1 MEITTVSDS
10 AAASDFLMLP
20 HLIYQ
25 NDNNYIRPWDHEIQE
40 VFDSKKNKYFR
51 HGECNRWILKNA
63 QGQVIGRI
71 AAFINKRT
79 ADKDKVGGIGFFE
92 CIDDQSA
99 ANLLFDTAKS
109 WLNEKG
115 MVAMDGPINFGEKD
129 KWWGLLVDGF
139 KPPTYGMN
147 YNPPYYKQLFDNYG
161 FKTYYEQYIY
171 NYVVQKP
178 VPDKFGEKAD
188 RLARDE
194 KYRFEYLDKNQ
205 LDKYATYFY
214 EVYNAAWGKTPGFK
228 SIPLEQAKNILKKIK
243 PIMDPKLIWFGFYGN
258 KPIAFFIMLPEINQ
272 AIKKL
277 NGKFSLWH
285 KLYFMYLLKF
295 TKTVNK
301 CFGVVF
307 GVVPE
312 FQGKG
317 LEGGIVKAAEKVV
330 QPLNRYTDL
339 EMTWIGSFNP
349 KMITIVESLG
359 TTKIK
364 TLHTMRYLFDRNAE
378 FKTHPVL

>member
-1 MEITTVSDS
+1 
-10 AAASDFLMLP
+10 
-20 HLIYQ
+20 
-25 NDNNYIRPWDHEIQE
+25 
-40 VFDSKKNKYFR
+40 
-51 HGECNRWILKNA
+51 
-63 QGQVIGRI
+63 
-71 AAFINKRT
+71 
-79 ADKDKVGGIGFFE
+79 
-92 CIDDQSA
+92 
-99 ANLLFDTAKS
+99 
-109 WLNEKG
+109 
-115 MVAMDGPINFGEKD
+115 
-129 KWWGLLVDGF
+129 
-139 KPPTYGMN
+139 
-147 YNPPYYKQLFDNYG
+147 
-161 FKTYYEQYIY
+161 
-171 NYVVQKP
+171 
-178 VPDKFGEKAD
+178 
-188 RLARDE
+188 
-194 KYRFEYLDKNQ
+194 
-205 LDKYATYFY
+205 
-214 EVYNAAWGKTPGFK
+214 
-228 SIPLEQAKNILKKIK
+228 
-243 PIMDPKLIWFGFYGN
+243 MDPKLIWFGFYGN